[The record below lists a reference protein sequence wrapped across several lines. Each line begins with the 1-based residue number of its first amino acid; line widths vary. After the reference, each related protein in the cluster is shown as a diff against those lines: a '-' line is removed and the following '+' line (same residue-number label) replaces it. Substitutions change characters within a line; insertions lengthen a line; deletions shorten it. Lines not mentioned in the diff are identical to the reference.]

1 MTVATVTSSRA
12 KSSASLSHRLAERG
26 ISTRLLLLVPAVVFA
41 LGLFVYPF
49 LYGLGLTFQPL
60 PATQAQWG
68 GGLFANYVA
77 FFKDAF
83 TFDSVWITMRLALP
97 VALFNVLISVPI
109 AFKLRNRFRGKR
121 TLQALLVLPIT
132 LGTVLTAQGL
142 LIFAGR

>member
-1 MTVATVTSSRA
+1 MTATTVTASRA

-26 ISTRLLLLVPAVVFA
+26 VTARLLLLVPAVVFA

-68 GGLFANYVA
+68 GGLLANYLA
-77 FFKDAF
+77 FFRDAF

-97 VALFNVLISVPI
+97 VALFPSRSSCATNSRESEL
-109 AFKLRNRFRGKR
+109 FKHSWYCRSRS
-121 TLQALLVLPIT
+121 APC
-132 LGTVLTAQGL
+132 
-142 LIFAGR
+142 